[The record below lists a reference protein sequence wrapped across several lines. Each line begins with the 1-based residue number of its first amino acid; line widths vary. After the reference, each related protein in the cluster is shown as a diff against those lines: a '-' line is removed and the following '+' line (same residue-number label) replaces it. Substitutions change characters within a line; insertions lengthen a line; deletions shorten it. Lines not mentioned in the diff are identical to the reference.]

1 MNELTA
7 MRETATDATV
17 EQVRT
22 ASRCILI
29 CWQIHHMYMNDIL
42 FIAKGIIAIEEQ
54 IKKRSTATTHN

>member
-29 CWQIHHMYMNDIL
+29 CWQLHNMYINDIV
-42 FIAKGIIAIEEQ
+42 FIAKSTRGTNREEMN
-54 IKKRSTATTHN
+54 SNYT